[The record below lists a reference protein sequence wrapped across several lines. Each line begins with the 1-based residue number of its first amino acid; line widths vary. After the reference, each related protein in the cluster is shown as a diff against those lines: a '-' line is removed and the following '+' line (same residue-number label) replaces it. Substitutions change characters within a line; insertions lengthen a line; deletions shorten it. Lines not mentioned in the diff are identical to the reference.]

1 MKYIN
6 NSLILVLIA
15 CSGCVSAISDQLR
28 SELDP
33 SITFAQLL
41 KSPETS
47 IGKKVMLG
55 GVIVRT
61 SNFENESEVEVVQ
74 KELDS
79 SDYPEASDYSGG
91 RFIFIYKGFL
101 EPEIYAKKRK
111 VTGAGTIIGTKQSK
125 VGDKPYTFPVIEVQE
140 LKLWEKIDPYYYSY
154 YDPYFYGAFGYSY
167 GYGFGHPY
175 YSNRFPFR
183 SRFGFYPNRYIW

>member
-1 MKYIN
+1 M
-6 NSLILVLIA
+6 LVLIA

-61 SNFENESEVEVVQ
+61 NNYEKESEVEVVQ

-79 SDYPEASDYSGG
+79 SDYPEGSDYSGG
-91 RFIFIYKGFL
+91 RFIFLYKGFL
-101 EPEIYAKKRK
+101 EPEIYEEKRK
-111 VTGAGTIIGTKQSK
+111 VTGAGTVIGARQGK
-125 VGDKPYTFPVIEVQE
+125 VGEKVYTFPVIEVQE
-140 LKLWEKIDPYYYSY
+140 LKLWEKESQNYYPY
-154 YDPYFYGAFGYSY
+154 YDPYFYGGFRY
-167 GYGFGHPY
+167 GYGFGYPY
-175 YSNRFPFR
+175 YSNSLFFH
-183 SRFGFYPNRYIW
+183 SRHRHRRY

>member
-1 MKYIN
+1 MKYIKY
-6 NSLILVLIA
+6 SLILVLIA

-61 SNFENESEVEVVQ
+61 NNYEKESEVEVVQ
-74 KELDS
+74 KELDN
-79 SDYPEASDYSGG
+79 SDYPEGSDYSGG
-91 RFIFIYKGFL
+91 RFIFL
-101 EPEIYAKKRK
+101 
-111 VTGAGTIIGTKQSK
+111 
-125 VGDKPYTFPVIEVQE
+125 
-140 LKLWEKIDPYYYSY
+140 
-154 YDPYFYGAFGYSY
+154 
-167 GYGFGHPY
+167 
-175 YSNRFPFR
+175 
-183 SRFGFYPNRYIW
+183 